1 MHWYKRRADG
11 IVKARQAT
19 VRLSVTQ
26 QRHDKAVLHFTKILI
41 DMLGKGV
48 AGDKHEHEQERV
60 FVGHGV
66 GWRIGAMDFNRCG
79 SIINADLTI

>member
-1 MHWYKRRADG
+1 M
-11 IVKARQAT
+11 
-19 VRLSVTQ
+19 
-26 QRHDKAVLHFTKILI
+26 LHFTKILI